1 MKVLGLIPAR
11 GKSKGIPRKNI
22 KNLCGKPLIAWTIE
36 EALKSKK
43 LDNVVVSTDDEEIA
57 DIAQKY
63 GADVPF
69 MRPAELAGHSTPGI
83 DTVLHAI
90 DELPDFDSV
99 LLLQPTSP
107 LRTSTDIDSIINFAF
122 SKNANSVVSVC
133 VAPVHP
139 FWVYKT
145 SESKLI
151 SFTNN
156 EFVPCRQNL
165 PEAYSLNGALYYAQ
179 SPWLI
184 KNRCFVT
191 PDTFAFQM
199 PKCNSYDIDDV
210 DDWIVAEAIL
220 KERLTLSENE
230 N

>member
-36 EALKSKK
+36 ESLKSKK

-69 MRPAELAGHSTPGI
+69 MRPAELAGDSTSGI

-122 SKNANSVVSVC
+122 SKNVQQ
-133 VAPVHP
+133 
-139 FWVYKT
+139 
-145 SESKLI
+145 
-151 SFTNN
+151 TNWDYICCTIRKGSSCY
-156 EFVPCRQNL
+156 EKIR
-165 PEAYSLNGALYYAQ
+165 
-179 SPWLI
+179 
-184 KNRCFVT
+184 
-191 PDTFAFQM
+191 
-199 PKCNSYDIDDV
+199 
-210 DDWIVAEAIL
+210 
-220 KERLTLSENE
+220 
-230 N
+230 

>member
-69 MRPAELAGHSTPGI
+69 MRPAELAGDSTSGI

-107 LRTSTDIDSIINFAF
+107 LRTVEDIYGIIELVKGKKAC
-122 SKNANSVVSVC
+122 SAVSVSE
-133 VAPVHP
+133 AISHP
-139 FWVYKT
+139 YWTYSLENGKLLNLYKNET
-145 SESKLI
+145 KLL
-151 SFTNN
+151 
-156 EFVPCRQNL
+156 RQDL
-165 PEAYSLNGALYYAQ
+165 PPAYNLNGALYLA
-179 SPWLI
+179 SRNFLET
-184 KNRCFVT
+184 KR
-191 PDTFAFQM
+191 AFKDESTLAYVM
-199 PKCNSYDIDDV
+199 PRYRSVDIDDL
-210 DDWIVAEAIL
+210 DDWDFAEYLI
-220 KERLTLSENE
+220 KKNT
-230 N
+230 